1 MRQIFIILLFSSFF
15 VSCTFT
21 QEQKVNKLIKEEMN
35 KTLVNIDSYD
45 PVEMQIDSAFTPY
58 DDPTFLNDLKEM
70 GEESKSLF
78 MMSKDAERAK
88 SMMDLYEEMNMPYYR
103 NQYLKNKEEY
113 DAFLKTMKDF
123 QSKWEKRMLS
133 YKPLFDKSPSF
144 VGYKVRHK
152 YRYVNDS
159 YQTVFGNMLFIIDK
173 DMKHVLFSCDLESI
187 EYDAI
192 KKAINE
198 IKEQRGEDW

>member
-1 MRQIFIILLFSSFF
+1 MKQVIIIFLFSSFF
-15 VSCTFT
+15 VACTFT
-21 QEQKVNKLIKEEMN
+21 QEQKVDKLVKEEMN

-58 DDPTFLNDLKEM
+58 DDPYFLNALKEM

-78 MMSKDAERAK
+78 MMSQDVERAK
-88 SMMDLYEEMNMPYYR
+88 SMMDLYEEMNMPYFR

-133 YKPLFDKSPSF
+133 YKPLFDKAPSF

-152 YRYVNDS
+152 YRYENDGH
-159 YQTVFGNMLFIIDK
+159 QTVFGNMLFIIGK
-173 DMKHVLFSCDLESI
+173 DMKHVLFSCDLESM
-187 EYDAI
+187 EYDVI
-192 KKAINE
+192 KKSIKE
-198 IKEQRGEDW
+198 IKEQRGED